1 MNQTNLNSQI
11 MKSYQ
16 SLVEAIFLSAVR
28 ENDIIFFKS
37 NWSEELAMFFS
48 YGQKIRDRLKKLDI
62 TDSIQKT
69 ESDEI
74 PLYKISYKTGISV
87 KKLRPFIKWME
98 IPIHA
103 TENRNRRGYLQS
115 HQDTISKSNLKK
127 LFQLLIKYDL

>member
-1 MNQTNLNSQI
+1 MNQINLNSQI
-11 MKSYQ
+11 IKTYQ
-16 SLVEAIFLSAVR
+16 LFIEAIFLSAVR
-28 ENDIIFFKS
+28 ENDISFFKS
-37 NWSEELAMFFS
+37 DWCEELSMFFS

-69 ESDEI
+69 ESSEI

-87 KKLRPFIKWME
+87 KKLRAFIKRME

-115 HQDTISKSNLKK
+115 HQDTIKKSDLKK

>member
-1 MNQTNLNSQI
+1 

-16 SLVEAIFLSAVR
+16 SLVEAIFLSAIR

-37 NWSEELAMFFS
+37 NWSKELAMFFS

-69 ESDEI
+69 ESGEI
-74 PLYKISYKTGISV
+74 PLYKISYKTGISI
-87 KKLRPFIKWME
+87 KKLRPFIKRME

-103 TENRNRRGYLQS
+103 TKNRNRRGYLQS